1 MSGSRR
7 PDRLLGFWRLA
18 RPNNLAI
25 AFPAIFIGGFV
36 SGADLRW
43 VPLLLAAVSGVL
55 LGAGANAINDYYDLE
70 IDRINKP
77 NRPLPS
83 GLLTRRDA
91 LIFAGSSFLS
101 GIVIA
106 AFINPAC
113 LAISMGSAVLLVLY
127 SRSLKKAGLL
137 GNLTVAFMLG
147 LALVYGGLA
156 VGAIR
161 NAAVVGLFSFLYNFA
176 REILKDVDD
185 MDGDRTQGARTFPIR
200 YGVRASLILTTSI
213 LLILVS
219 ATVLP
224 YGLGWFSRTYLW
236 IVAIGVDAVV
246 FWVIASMW
254 MRPEP
259 AHLGRL
265 AVWMKADMLAG
276 LIAVFF
282 GGNP

>member
-1 MSGSRR
+1 MSAAFR
-7 PDRLLGFWRLA
+7 PDRIRGFWLLA

-25 AFPAIFIGGFV
+25 AFPAILVGGII
-36 SGADLRW
+36 SGVELKW
-43 VPLLLAAVSGVL
+43 MPLLLAAVSGVCI
-55 LGAGANAINDYYDLE
+55 GAGANAINDYYDLE

-91 LIFAGSSFLS
+91 RIFAGFSFLA

-113 LAISMGSAVLLVLY
+113 LAVALVSSVLLVLY
-127 SRSLKKAGLL
+127 SRSLKKTVLL
-137 GNLTVAFMLG
+137 GNLIVAFMLG

-156 VGAIR
+156 VGGIR
-161 NAAVVGLFSFLYNFA
+161 NAAVVGLFSFLYNLA

-200 YGVRASLILTTSI
+200 YGVRASLILTTCI
-213 LLILVS
+213 LLLLVT

-246 FWVIASMW
+246 LWVIASMW